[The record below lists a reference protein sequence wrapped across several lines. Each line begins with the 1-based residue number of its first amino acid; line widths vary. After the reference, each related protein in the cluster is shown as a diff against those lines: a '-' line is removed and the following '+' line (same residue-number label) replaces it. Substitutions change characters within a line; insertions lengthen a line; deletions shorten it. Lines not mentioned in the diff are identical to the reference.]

1 MRHRHMNREF
11 ILSLSLSVVCL
22 NLCFAAG
29 APSTTQAEAA
39 DGKQTASSAKSAAK
53 PKSKGTGK
61 GKGPAATSGPNKSAI
76 DSAKTLMASGKSENV
91 EAGIQSLGLL
101 GTKEAVEP
109 LAARIRAGLTPALLE
124 TAIVTLMALGQPGA
138 GPVLYELSA
147 HRRPEVRLRAIEAI
161 TATNPPG
168 AEQALSAAL
177 SDPDTQVRSAAATGL
192 GEIGAGSSLEKLFLA
207 LDRGNMEASAALGK
221 AIAPGDSNRLV
232 QYLGKLP
239 FRSLSAAFV
248 QVLQRTDVPES
259 AKLELVSHLEEVGT
273 GEVKGFLGDV
283 IASGGGALS
292 PNLSRALLRAMQE
305 IAN

>member
-11 ILSLSLSVVCL
+11 ILCLCLS
-22 NLCFAAG
+22 FAAAAG
-29 APSTTQAEAA
+29 APDGARAQ
-39 DGKQTASSAKSAAK
+39 DRKGKQTANSAKSAAK
-53 PKSKGTGK
+53 PNGK
-61 GKGPAATSGPNKSAI
+61 GKGKGAAAASGPTKSAI
-76 DSAKTLMASGKSENV
+76 DSAKMLMASSKAENV

-101 GTKEAVEP
+101 GTKDAVEP
-109 LAARIRAGLTPALLE
+109 LAERIRAGLTPELLE
-124 TAIVTLMALGQPGA
+124 TAIVTLMALGQPSA
-138 GPVLYELSA
+138 GPILYELSA

-177 SDPDTQVRSAAATGL
+177 SDPDTHVRSAAATGL
-192 GEIGAGSSLEKLFLA
+192 GEIGALGSLEKLFLA
-207 LDRGNMEASAALGK
+207 LDRGNMEASAAIGK
-221 AIAPGDSNRLV
+221 AIAPNDSDRLV
-232 QYLGKLP
+232 KYLGKLP

-248 QVLQRTDVPES
+248 QVLQRKDVPES

-273 GEVKGFLGDV
+273 AEVKGFLGDV
-283 IASGGGALS
+283 IAAGGGALS